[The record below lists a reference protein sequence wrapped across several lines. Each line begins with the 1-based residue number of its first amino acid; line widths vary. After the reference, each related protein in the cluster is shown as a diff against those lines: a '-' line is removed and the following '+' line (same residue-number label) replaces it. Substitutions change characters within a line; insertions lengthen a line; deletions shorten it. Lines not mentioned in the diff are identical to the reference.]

1 MMMQRKVQQGF
12 TLIELMIVVAI
23 IGILAAVAIPQYQN
37 YMVKSRW
44 AATVTGVGQL
54 KTAIATCLQENN
66 SNIATCD
73 SEADLI
79 AAGTLP
85 TGFTM
90 PSLNGVS
97 SLKLTASTAAIE
109 ITGGTTLGGCIVTMT
124 PTTGTNAF
132 NWGFANS
139 GATGCDRTKTG
150 LGT

>member
-1 MMMQRKVQQGF
+1 MMQRKVQQGF

-54 KTAIATCLQENN
+54 KTAIASCLQEND
-66 SNIATCD
+66 SDIATCD

-85 TGFTM
+85 TGWTV
-90 PSLNGVS
+90 PDLVDVTTIT
-97 SLKLTASTAAIE
+97 LTAGTAAIV
-109 ITGGTTLGGCIVTMT
+109 ITGDPTLGSCVVTMT
-124 PTTGTNAF
+124 PTAGANAF
-132 NWGFANS
+132 NWGFTNS
-139 GATGCDRTKTG
+139 GTGCDRNKTG

>member
-1 MMMQRKVQQGF
+1 MMQRKVQQGF

-54 KTAIATCLQENN
+54 KTAIASCLQENN
-66 SNIATCD
+66 SDIGTCD
-73 SEADLI
+73 SEAELI
-79 AAGTLP
+79 SAGTLP
-85 TGFTM
+85 TGWTM

-97 SLKLTASTAAIE
+97 SLKLISGAAIE
-109 ITGGTTLGGCIVTMT
+109 IKGGTTLGSCTVTMT
-124 PTTGTNAF
+124 PTAGTNAF

-139 GATGCDRTKTG
+139 AGCDRTKTG

>member
-1 MMMQRKVQQGF
+1 MMQRKVQQGF

-54 KTAIATCLQENN
+54 KTAIASCLQENN
-66 SNIATCD
+66 SDLGTCD
-73 SEADLI
+73 TEADLI

-97 SLKLTASTAAIE
+97 SLKLTSNAAIE
-109 ITGGTTLGGCIVTMT
+109 IKGGTTLGGCTVTMT
-124 PTTGTNAF
+124 PTAGTNAF

-139 GATGCDRTKTG
+139 GTGCDRTKTG